1 MLTGLLLV
9 IGTIVMVIG
18 WIVVYPASPTDST
31 AQQAADLM
39 ADPSISKLGMAMG
52 FGGMI
57 AMIMGLLH
65 LARGMANAGSSYA
78 TLASYLIMPVLTLMV
93 VGLGLEWAVAESS
106 SDSAALALMAISL
119 SFNTGIMLIGGAAFL
134 LLGLGILIS
143 KNLNPIGAAGLILT
157 GVLFILTMTVS
168 PGLEDYSW
176 PLFFLTTLLL
186 GILSIKKSN

>member
-57 AMIMGLLH
+57 AMIMGLLN
-65 LARGMANAGSSYA
+65 LARGMASAGSSFA
-78 TLASYLIMPVLTLMV
+78 TLASYLIMPLLTLMV
-93 VGLGLEWAVAESS
+93 VGLSLEWAVAESS

-143 KNLNPIGAAGLILT
+143 KNLNPLGAAALILT
-157 GVLFILTMTVS
+157 GVLFILARTVS
-168 PGLEDYSW
+168 SQLEDISW

-186 GILSIKKSN
+186 GILSLRKSS